1 MTASFRNRLSGT
13 GTPSRG
19 RRAQDPEEQFARR
32 VTIGFI
38 ALIVVV
44 VAIVVA
50 AFVVDYWNQHFKAV
64 ASVGGTSITR
74 DDWAQRAR
82 LDFARL
88 DQEEKKLREAIA
100 ADTVDAAAAAV
111 RFQAI
116 EAAKQNVAASS
127 LESLIDLHFQAQ
139 LAAEAGISVTDAD
152 VDAAIEKEQL
162 TDEARQVTAVVVGP
176 QDVPGRPA
184 ALRQVARTAA
194 DQAYEAAIAGT
205 ALADLAAQWST
216 DASRE
221 KAGDLGFITETSEID
236 PLFREVVFA
245 LEPGELSPIVEGEDG
260 VYRFG
265 RVETIRPGSSD
276 ASLEDAI
283 RTGVGW
289 DAYREQVRL
298 EVAADRL
305 RASRVPTGEVE
316 QANLEEIVLYGPTTG
331 APEEDAG
338 SVNAAHILISPKDDP
353 GAAQSLPAEDIAW
366 SAALQEANKLAGS
379 FRRVTDPAARATL
392 FAEAARSESDDAG
405 SGANGGDL
413 GYFAREQMVPEFAD
427 PLFDTPD
434 LVDGDIIGPVRS
446 PYGYHVILFKDR
458 IPSIA
463 DRLAALGAALD
474 APDAVFA
481 DVARDL
487 SEGPEAGTGGAI
499 GWKVADELEAD
510 AATAVFSLEPGARTE
525 PLPLSEGY
533 VVYRLV
539 EKGDRPLDLLQRLA
553 FEGSAFETWYAE
565 QKTAAQVAGTISR
578 DDAAFGTAP
587 QVGG

>member
-184 ALRQVARTAA
+184 ALRQVARTAV
-194 DQAYEAAIAGT
+194 DQAYEAATAGT
-205 ALADLAAQWST
+205 SLADLAAQWST

>member
-100 ADTVDAAAAAV
+100 ADTVDAATAAV

-184 ALRQVARTAA
+184 ALRQVARTAV
-194 DQAYEAAIAGT
+194 DQAYEAAITGT
-205 ALADLAAQWST
+205 SLADLAAQWST

>member
-1 MTASFRNRLSGT
+1 MTASFRNRLSGS
-13 GTPSRG
+13 GSPSRG
-19 RRAQDPEEQFARR
+19 RRVQDPEEQFARR

-38 ALIVVV
+38 ALIIVVV
-44 VAIVVA
+44 VIVVA
-50 AFVVDYWNQHFKAV
+50 AFVVDYWNQHFKPV
-64 ASVGGTSITR
+64 AGVGGTSITR

-82 LDFARL
+82 LEFARL

-100 ADTVDAAAAAV
+100 AGIVEPSAAAV

-116 EAAKQNVAASS
+116 EAAKQNIAASS

-139 LAAEAGISVTDAD
+139 LAAEAGIAVTEAD
-152 VDAAIEKEQL
+152 VDAAIEKEQQ
-162 TDEARQVTAVVVGP
+162 TDAARQVTAVVVGP

-194 DQAYEAAIAGT
+194 DQAYEAALAGT
-205 ALADLAAQWST
+205 PLAELAAQWST

-221 KAGDLGFITETSEID
+221 KAGDLGFLTESSEID
-236 PLFREVVFA
+236 PLFRDVIFA
-245 LEPGELSPIVEGEDG
+245 LEPGELSPVVEGEDG

-276 ASLEDAI
+276 PSLEDAI

-298 EVAADRL
+298 EVAAEQL
-305 RASRVPTGEVE
+305 RTSRIPSGDVE

-331 APEEDAG
+331 APEEDPG
-338 SVNAAHILISPKDDP
+338 SVSAAHILVSPKDDP
-353 GAAQSLPAEDIAW
+353 GAAQSLPADDIAW

-413 GYFAREQMVPEFAD
+413 GYFARTQMVPEFAD

-434 LVDGDIIGPVRS
+434 LVDGEIVGPVRS
-446 PYGYHVILFKDR
+446 PYGYHVILFQDR

-481 DVARDL
+481 DVAREL

-510 AATAVFSLEPGARTE
+510 AATAVFALEPGARTE

-539 EKGDRPLDLLQRLA
+539 EKGTRPLDLLQRLA

>member
-184 ALRQVARTAA
+184 ALRQVARTAV

-205 ALADLAAQWST
+205 SLADLAAQWST